1 MQPRR
6 TQPARAGIPGQGG
19 RWSWPF
25 RSQLKTICP
34 DAPAHAALP
43 LNVVL
48 ARTGSVT
55 PLILALVSGG
65 LAGYGMSSDTRV
77 RRTHSI
83 AFAAVLTATIYVI
96 VDLELPRAGLIRIDA
111 ADQLLVDVRE
121 WMR

>member
-1 MQPRR
+1 MAISLAAEDPLSRRACPR
-6 TQPARAGIPGQGG
+6 
-19 RWSWPF
+19 
-25 RSQLKTICP
+25 
-34 DAPAHAALP
+34 HAAAERGAGP
-43 LNVVL
+43 
-48 ARTGSVT
+48 TGSIT